1 MIMRTFFLALSL
13 IAGPAYAD
21 DSCSL
26 AGDAAC
32 DELAGCAL
40 GSDTSDCQA
49 ACAAGSS
56 DATFGVCA
64 HYSAMAAVM
73 SEPATPGSGT
83 RGEGGPRGLW
93 SGTINARGKY
103 ATEQIVRHYEVYVPI
118 SYDPRR
124 PTPLVMVLGGFTV
137 DMYGLPAYTELLRT
151 ADLGGFI
158 VVFPQ
163 QHYYNFGPSIGWVFA
178 WNIYPTDW
186 VPNGDWL
193 QNPDVDFIRNL
204 IDELGA
210 LYNLDRT
217 RVIASGH
224 SRGAGMSIILAFV
237 LTDRVAGFLSEA
249 GFADANGF
257 DDDMLDYTGERRIP
271 GVLVHGTADP
281 DVPFS
286 SSERVVEVLEQIGE
300 VEGEDFLFFDLD
312 HVAHEW
318 QPQYNQD
325 ALDFLFDR
333 PLPGGAP

>member
-1 MIMRTFFLALSL
+1 MRPL
-13 IAGPAYAD
+13 IALLLLAAPAWAD
-21 DSCSL
+21 DTCPL
-26 AGDAAC
+26 ASDGVC
-32 DELAGCAL
+32 DELTGCAL
-40 GSDTSDCQA
+40 GSDSSDCQA
-49 ACAAGSS
+49 ACAAAWP
-56 DATFGVCA
+56 DAIVGVCA
-64 HYSAMAAVM
+64 HYAAVAAVAP
-73 SEPATPGSGT
+73 EPPPPDTGT
-83 RGEGGPRGLW
+83 HGEGGPRGLW
-93 SGTINARGKY
+93 SGTLSARGNKQ
-103 ATEQIVRHYEVYVPI
+103 TEQLVRHYEVYVPM

-151 ADLGGFI
+151 ADLNGFI
-158 VVFPQ
+158 VAFPQ
-163 QHYYNFGPSIGWVFA
+163 QHFYNFGPSIGWVFA

-186 VPNGDWL
+186 QPNGAW
-193 QNPDVDFIRNL
+193 QENPDVDFIRNL

-224 SRGAGMSIILAFV
+224 SRGAGMSIILAYV
-237 LTDRVAGFLSEA
+237 LPDRVTGFLSEA
-249 GFADANGF
+249 GFVDANGF
-257 DDDMLDYTGERRIP
+257 DDEMLAYAGARRIP
-271 GVLVHGTADP
+271 GVLVHGTLDP

-286 SSERVVEVLEQIGE
+286 SSERVVEVLEQLGE
-300 VEGEDFLFFDLD
+300 VEGEDFLFFALD